1 MRSPRPVT
9 VPAFPRPSLYHLPF
23 VDARQETPTAR
34 TFRFG
39 IEGRGFRY
47 LPNQFVGLG
56 LHGVDDPW
64 GPVRRFSL
72 SSSPTETDAIA
83 ITSKMTGSP
92 YKEKLK
98 ALEPGE
104 FVEVRGPIG
113 DFLLEEDRPAVMIA
127 GGIGITPFR
136 GMIRYAADRR
146 IRTRIALLYSAR
158 TPEEFAFRGELDGLA
173 ASWGNLTVRYTVTR
187 PSQSED
193 PWEGRLGRID
203 EGMIVE
209 ARTGLESPMYYVC
222 GTPGMVGETA
232 SMLVRRLRVS
242 PEDVRIER
250 FMGY

>member
-1 MRSPRPVT
+1 MS

-23 VDARQETPTAR
+23 LDARPETPTAR

-39 IEGRGFRY
+39 IQGRGFRY

-72 SSSPTETDAIA
+72 SSSPTEADAIA

-92 YKEKLK
+92 YKEKLN
-98 ALEPGE
+98 ALEAGE

-113 DFLLEEDRPAVMIA
+113 DFVLEEDRPAVMIA

-136 GMIRYAADRR
+136 GMIRYAADRHLPGP
-146 IRTRIALLYSAR
+146 IVLVYSAR
-158 TPEEFAFRGELDGLA
+158 TPEEFAFRGELDRIAVEWRGLQV
-173 ASWGNLTVRYTVTR
+173 SYTVTR
-187 PSQSED
+187 PAQSEASWD
-193 PWEGRLGRID
+193 GPVGRID
-203 EGMIVE
+203 
-209 ARTGLESPMYYVC
+209 AALLRQATAGLDAPAFYVC
-222 GTPGMVGETA
+222 GLPRMVNEVG
-232 SMLVRRLRVS
+232 SRLVRELGVS
-242 PEDVRIER
+242 PEDIRVER

>member
-1 MRSPRPVT
+1 MT
-9 VPAFPRPSLYHLPF
+9 VRAFPRPGMYHLPF
-23 VDARQETPTAR
+23 LDARSETPTAM

-56 LHGVDDPW
+56 LHGVEDPW

-92 YKEKLK
+92 YKEALK
-98 ALEPGE
+98 ALAPGE

-113 DFLLEEDRPAVMIA
+113 DFVLDEDRPAVMVA

-136 GMIRYAADRR
+136 GMIRYAADSRLR
-146 IRTRIALLYSAR
+146 HPIVLVYSAR
-158 TPEEFAFRGELDGLA
+158 TPEEFAFRGELDRLA
-173 ASWGNLTVRYTVTR
+173 EDWRELRTHYTITR
-187 PSQSED
+187 PAQSEA
-193 PWEGRLGRID
+193 PWDGRIGRID
-203 EGMIVE
+203 ASLLRE
-209 ARTGLESPMYYVC
+209 ATAGLDAPVWYVC
-222 GTPGMVGETA
+222 GLPRMVNDVGLR
-232 SMLVRRLRVS
+232 LVRELSV
-242 PEDVRIER
+242 PVEDIKVER